1 MALNIGIIVLIFALM
16 IGTAKAISRN
26 VLPVVPPFQEMLSWN
41 PNPDR
46 TMEVSFEGV
55 SFRYSILDWKPS
67 PDCQA
72 VTEMVGME
80 ELRWVTNAG
89 FFSHQYLTRSYPM
102 AFKREGEGEWHW
114 MNVRTYKEK

>member
-102 AFKREGEGEWHW
+102 AFKREGEAEWHW

>member
-72 VTEMVGME
+72 VVEMVGRK

-89 FFSHQYLTRSYPM
+89 FFSHQYLTRSYTM
-102 AFKREGEGEWHW
+102 AFKREGEAEWLW

>member
-1 MALNIGIIVLIFALM
+1 MALNIGIIVLIFALT

-26 VLPVVPPFQEMLSWN
+26 CLPVVQPFQERRSWN
-41 PNPDR
+41 PNPER

-72 VTEMVGME
+72 VVEMVGRK

-102 AFKREGEGEWHW
+102 AFKREGEAEWHW

>member
-26 VLPVVPPFQEMLSWN
+26 GLPVVPPFQEMLSWN

-72 VTEMVGME
+72 VVEMVGRK

-102 AFKREGEGEWHW
+102 AFKREGEAEWHW

>member
-72 VTEMVGME
+72 VVEMVGRK

-102 AFKREGEGEWHW
+102 AFKREGEAEWHW